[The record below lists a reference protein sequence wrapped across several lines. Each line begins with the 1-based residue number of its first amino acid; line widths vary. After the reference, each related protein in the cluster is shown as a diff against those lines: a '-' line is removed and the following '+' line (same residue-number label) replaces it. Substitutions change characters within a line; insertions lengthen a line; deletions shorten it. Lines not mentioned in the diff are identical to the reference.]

1 MNYRSLLIVVESVV
15 GSYGYHPTLPEN
27 LHTTLRH
34 EGFPIA
40 IITPPRLI
48 SLEGEKEVNRV
59 YALDVKL
66 LMKRG
71 MSPAERSQLL
81 AALASDAELI
91 VKAIAEHNLVRE
103 LELQEL
109 APIEEMLTI
118 SGEVALQVRAKA
130 RCFACEN

>member
-1 MNYRSLLIVVESVV
+1 
-15 GSYGYHPTLPEN
+15 
-27 LHTTLRH
+27 
-34 EGFPIA
+34 
-40 IITPPRLI
+40 
-48 SLEGEKEVNRV
+48 
-59 YALDVKL
+59 
-66 LMKRG
+66 

-91 VKAIAEHNLVRE
+91 VRAIAEHNLVRE

-118 SGEVALQVRAKA
+118 SGEVALQVRAKV